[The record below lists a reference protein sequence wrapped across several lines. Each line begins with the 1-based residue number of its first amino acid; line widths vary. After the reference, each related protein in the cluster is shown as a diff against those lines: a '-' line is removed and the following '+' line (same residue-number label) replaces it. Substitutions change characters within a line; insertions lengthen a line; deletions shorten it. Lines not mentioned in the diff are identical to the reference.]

1 MKKRNNILPPR
12 VIPGVPRTSPMP
24 KPPGSLTKAK
34 MTVAPSGN
42 ALMAASKKKPV
53 KGGLSARA
61 AADAAPDSAKRKIN
75 KTSGPR
81 AGMSYVETTDA
92 LGRKVHDY
100 GAEGVFVVP
109 KKKRKGLSVP

>member
-1 MKKRNNILPPR
+1 MKKRNSILSPKVR
-12 VIPGVPRTSPMP
+12 PGVPRTSPMP
-24 KPPGSLTKAK
+24 KPPGTLTKAR

-42 ALMAASKKKPV
+42 ALMTASKKPAV

-61 AADAAPDSAKRKIN
+61 VADSAPDSANRKIN
-75 KTSGPR
+75 KTTGPR

-92 LGRKVHDY
+92 QGRKIHDY

-109 KKKRKGLSVP
+109 KKKRKGLSAP